1 MVAIKNIW
9 KFWGSSTLTV
19 FILLAVVLDFEIG
32 FFFFR
37 SHPSVFSP
45 LDRLML
51 FEWLRTYGLESI
63 TVTWWFF
70 VLLFLLFILTLN
82 TVVCTVDSVAA
93 LIKRREKFSGSRAF
107 VLKFA
112 PHVMHVAFVLLLL
125 GHFTSYAAGFN
136 LFNNILK
143 QGIVMKVPYSDLQ
156 LSLENLKVKFYKSED
171 APLPDFAGK
180 ARDVVADIL
189 IIDPANDNFKHG
201 VKKKISIN
209 MPAFYQG
216 ISFHLKN
223 FYPQNETNKG
233 VPYVNLIIRKDPG
246 IRIMAGGIILF
257 TIGLVMYLFQT
268 THFNLRKKRI
278 KGTSHDCSN
287 ATVSAESA
295 ERVKNLQEKEKD
307 L

>member
-9 KFWGSSTLTV
+9 NFFGSSTLTV
-19 FILLAVVLDFEIG
+19 VILLAVVLDFEIG

-37 SHPSVFSP
+37 SHPSVFAP

-51 FEWLRTYGLESI
+51 FEWLRTYGFESI
-63 TVTWWFF
+63 MVTWWFF

-82 TVVCTVDSVAA
+82 TVVCTVDSVIV
-93 LIKRREKFSGSRAF
+93 LIKRRGKFSTTRAF

-112 PHVMHVAFVLLLL
+112 PHVMHVAFVLILL

-136 LFNNILK
+136 LFNNILR
-143 QGIVMKVPYSDLQ
+143 QGIIMRVQHSDLQ
-156 LSLENLKVKFYKSED
+156 LSLENLNVKFYKSKD

-180 ARDVVADIL
+180 ARDVVADVL

-209 MPAFYQG
+209 RPAFYQG
-216 ISFHLKN
+216 ISFHLKD

-233 VPYVNLIIRKDPG
+233 VPYVNLIIRKNPG
-246 IRIMAGGIILF
+246 IRIMAVGTILF
-257 TIGLVMYLFQT
+257 TIGLFMYLFQT
-268 THFNLRKKRI
+268 TQLNLRRKRI
-278 KGTSHDCSN
+278 KGTSHDCSS
-287 ATVSAESA
+287 ATVRAESA
-295 ERVKNLQEKEKD
+295 DRVKSLREKEKD

>member
-1 MVAIKNIW
+1 MVAVKNIW
-9 KFWGSSTLTV
+9 KFFGSSTLTV

-32 FFFFR
+32 FFLFR

-82 TVVCTVDSVAA
+82 TVVCTIDRVIA
-93 LIKRREKFSGSRAF
+93 LIKIRGKFSSIPVF
-107 VLKFA
+107 LLKFA

-125 GHFTSYAAGFN
+125 GHFTSYTAGFN
-136 LFNNILK
+136 LFNNILR
-143 QGIVMKVPYSDLQ
+143 QGIVMRVPHSDLQ
-156 LSLENLKVKFYKSED
+156 LSLEKLKVEFYKNED
-171 APLPDFAGK
+171 VFIPDLAGK

-201 VKKKISIN
+201 IKKKISIN
-209 MPAFYQG
+209 RPAFYQG
-216 ISFHLKN
+216 VSFHLKD
-223 FYPQNETNKG
+223 FYPRNESNKS

-246 IRIMAGGIILF
+246 IRILAWGTILF

-268 THFNLRKKRI
+268 THLNVRKKR
-278 KGTSHDCSN
+278 
-287 ATVSAESA
+287 TV
-295 ERVKNLQEKEKD
+295 R
-307 L
+307 

>member
-9 KFWGSSTLTV
+9 KFFGSSTLTV

-37 SHPSVFSP
+37 SHPSVFAS

-82 TVVCTVDSVAA
+82 TVVCTVDSVVT
-93 LIKRREKFSGSRAF
+93 LIKRREKFSGTLTF
-107 VLKFA
+107 LLKFA
-112 PHVMHVAFVLLLL
+112 PHVMHVAFVLLLS
-125 GHFTSYAAGFN
+125 GHLTCYAAGFN
-136 LFNNILK
+136 LFNNILR
-143 QGIVMKVPYSDLQ
+143 QGIVMSVPHSYLQ
-156 LSLENLKVKFYKSED
+156 LSLEKLKVEFYKNED

-180 ARDVVADIL
+180 ARDVVADVL
-189 IIDPANDNFKHG
+189 IIDPANDNFQHG

-209 MPAFYQG
+209 RPAFYQG
-216 ISFHLKN
+216 ISFHLKD
-223 FYPQNETNKG
+223 FYPQNESNKG

-246 IRIMAGGIILF
+246 IRILAGGTILF
-257 TIGLVMYLFQT
+257 YHRAFYVPVSDHAFKSE
-268 THFNLRKKRI
+268 KKTYQRNI
-278 KGTSHDCSN
+278 P
-287 ATVSAESA
+287 
-295 ERVKNLQEKEKD
+295 
-307 L
+307 

>member
-9 KFWGSSTLTV
+9 KFFGSSILTV

-32 FFFFR
+32 FFLFR

-82 TVVCTVDSVAA
+82 TVVCTVDSVVV
-93 LIKRREKFSGSRAF
+93 LIKRRGKFSTTHAF

-125 GHFTSYAAGFN
+125 GHLTSYVAGFN
-136 LFNNILK
+136 LFNNILR
-143 QGIVMKVPYSDLQ
+143 QGIVMRVPHSDLQ
-156 LSLENLKVKFYKSED
+156 LSLEKLKVEFYKSED
-171 APLPDFAGK
+171 APIPDLAGK
-180 ARDVVADIL
+180 ARDVIVDVL
-189 IIDPANDNFKHG
+189 IIDPANDNFKHAI
-201 VKKKISIN
+201 KKKISIN
-209 MPAFYQG
+209 RPAFYQG
-216 ISFHLKN
+216 ISFHLKD
-223 FYPQNETNKG
+223 FYPRNESNKG

-246 IRIMAGGIILF
+246 IRILALGTILF
-257 TIGLVMYLFQT
+257 TIGLFMYLFSVYRQVGSQ
-268 THFNLRKKRI
+268 RSEVR
-278 KGTSHDCSN
+278 GRRSE
-287 ATVSAESA
+287 VGG
-295 ERVKNLQEKEKD
+295 
-307 L
+307 